1 MIVKKY
7 GGSSLANEGLIKK
20 VAKDIIKT
28 KDKQIV
34 VVSAPYGMTN
44 KLISAIKRIDINAP
58 KREIDQMLVTGEMI
72 NASLL
77 SSAINALGVKSTSRN
92 AFSLGIYSDN
102 NYLDGKINYIDKDN
116 ILKLFEEYD
125 VIVVTGFQGCCNN
138 DFVSLG
144 RGGSDTTAL
153 ALASLFN
160 ARCIIYTDVEGVYT
174 IDPKYSNNYNKLK
187 SINSLNMLDLSLCG
201 SKVLSAKSANILHKY
216 NVSTKIVKSLSNDGT
231 KIEYIEE
238 YGPKAISTINLSVN
252 DNDKLFLRLNNKSF
266 YKDDLGNF
274 SGICIVGEF
283 MLKTGFDKKIS
294 KILKKYKVFKKY
306 IMYKENL
313 FIIIVNNKKSKSI
326 YEEILNIINK

>member
-7 GGSSLANEGLIKK
+7 GGSSLANELLIKK

-28 KDKQIV
+28 KEKQVV

-44 KLISAIKRIDINAP
+44 KLLSTIKRIDINAT
-58 KREIDQMLVTGEMI
+58 KREIDQMIVTGEMI

-77 SSAINALGVKSTSRN
+77 SVAINALGVKSTSRN

-125 VIVVTGFQGCCNN
+125 VIVVTGFQGCNNN

-153 ALASLFN
+153 AIASVFN
-160 ARCIIYTDVEGVYT
+160 TKCIIYTDVEGVYT
-174 IDPKYSNNYNKLK
+174 IDPKYSDNYKKLQN
-187 SINSLNMLDLSLCG
+187 INSLNMLDLSLCG
-201 SKVLSAKSANILHKY
+201 SKVLSSKSANILNKY
-216 NVSTKIVKSLSNDGT
+216 NVSTKIIKSLSNNGT

-238 YGPKAISTINLSVN
+238 YGPKAISTINLTLKESN
-252 DNDKLFLRLNNKSF
+252 DIFIRVNNKSF
-266 YKDDLGNF
+266 YKDVLGKY
-274 SGICIVGEF
+274 SAVCIVGEF
-283 MLKTGFDKKIS
+283 MLKTEFYKEIE
-294 KILKKYKVFKKY
+294 KILKKHKIFKKY
-306 IMYKENL
+306 LLFKENL
-313 FIIIVNNKKSKSI
+313 FIIIVNKNKNKLI
-326 YEEILNIINK
+326 YEDILDLINK